1 MRNILLFAAF
11 TLSIMSSGRFANADV
26 VTIATWTF
34 ETSVPGGASGITGQS
49 ISGLAAEVG
58 VGTASGNHASSATVW
73 SNPVGNGSN
82 ESLSSNNWAV
92 GDYVQFNV
100 STLGLE
106 NLSVEWDQTSSG
118 TGPGEF
124 KLAYRVGAGS
134 FVDFQNYNV
143 LPNQAG
149 SPGLGTW
156 GSLTRIAGYGFSVDL
171 SSVSALNNA
180 SSVDFRLVMRSTN
193 DATPP
198 GTVQSGGTSRFDNVT
213 IKASAVP
220 EPTSAGLLALTG
232 VAGLAFRRRRS

>member
-1 MRNILLFAAF
+1 MKNFFLITALALSLLTTGQFAC
-11 TLSIMSSGRFANADV
+11 ADV

-34 ETSVPGGASGITGQS
+34 ETSIPSATGQS

-58 VGTASGNHASSATVW
+58 TGTASGFHTSNSTVW
-73 SNPVGNGSN
+73 SNPVGNGSA
-82 ESLSSNNWAV
+82 ESLSSNNWAI
-92 GDYVQFNV
+92 GDYVQFSV
-100 STLGLE
+100 STLGLQ
-106 NLSVEWDQTSSG
+106 NLNIEWDQASSS

-134 FVDFQNYNV
+134 FVNYQDYTV
-143 LPNQAG
+143 RPNQNDA
-149 SPGLGTW
+149 PGLGNWTSA
-156 GSLTRIAGYGFSVDL
+156 GPRIAGYGFSVDL

-180 SSVDFRLVMRSTN
+180 SSVDFRFVMRSSN

-198 GTVQSGGTSRFDNVT
+198 GTVQTSGSSRFDNVT